1 MASVM
6 IEIRSNRRT
15 TFAPAAFTHDKAL
28 RSLSL
33 FKKSTAF
40 AHTAGYQFY
49 AVYYQGDEISPE
61 DQAVIDALNAF
72 PKDDPVA
79 FYDECMKHVPSEEYT
94 VDRQGNRTG
103 SYWNTTH
110 PLGKGITDFLNPE
123 TYCKMNGVATDIY
136 EWEWYSSD
144 MEDDDDFG
152 NVYEM
157 NVH

>member
-1 MASVM
+1 MAKRCEAFRFFKIS
-6 IEIRSNRRT
+6 T
-15 TFAPAAFTHDKAL
+15 TY
-28 RSLSL
+28 
-33 FKKSTAF
+33 

-110 PLGKGITDFLNPE
+110 PLGKGITDFLIPE
-123 TYCKMNGVATDIY
+123 TYCKMNRFETNTY
-136 EWEWYSSD
+136 EWERYSSD